1 MHLQLKK
8 LIKSYTMMKTKWGV
22 TMSKSITDKE
32 QQVKY
37 LKERLQI
44 FVEVL
49 DAIDPKTADLQ
60 DIDRL
65 IDMMNDIEEKME
77 QFKNRPE
84 MEI

>member
-1 MHLQLKK
+1 
-8 LIKSYTMMKTKWGV
+8 
-22 TMSKSITDKE
+22 MSKSITDKE

-84 MEI
+84 V

>member
-1 MHLQLKK
+1 
-8 LIKSYTMMKTKWGV
+8 
-22 TMSKSITDKE
+22 MSKSITDKE
-32 QQVKY
+32 QQVTY

-49 DAIDPKTADLQ
+49 DAIDPETADLQ

-65 IDMMNDIEEKME
+65 IEMMDDLEDKME

-84 MEI
+84 N

>member
-1 MHLQLKK
+1 
-8 LIKSYTMMKTKWGV
+8 
-22 TMSKSITDKE
+22 MSKSITDKE
-32 QQVKY
+32 QQVNY

-49 DAIDPKTADLQ
+49 DAIDPETADLQ

-65 IDMMNDIEEKME
+65 IAMMDDLEDKME

-84 MEI
+84 IKILNSYYFSY

>member
-1 MHLQLKK
+1 
-8 LIKSYTMMKTKWGV
+8 
-22 TMSKSITDKE
+22 MSKSITGKE
-32 QQVKY
+32 QQVNY

-49 DAIDPKTADLQ
+49 EAIDPETADLQ

-65 IDMMNDIEEKME
+65 IDMMDDLEDKME

-84 MEI
+84 N

>member
-1 MHLQLKK
+1 
-8 LIKSYTMMKTKWGV
+8 MKTKWGV

>member
-1 MHLQLKK
+1 
-8 LIKSYTMMKTKWGV
+8 MMKTKWGV

>member
-1 MHLQLKK
+1 
-8 LIKSYTMMKTKWGV
+8 
-22 TMSKSITDKE
+22 MSKSITDKE
-32 QQVKY
+32 QQVNY

-49 DAIDPKTADLQ
+49 DAIDPETADLI

-65 IDMMNDIEEKME
+65 IAMMDDLEDKME

-84 MEI
+84 M

>member
-1 MHLQLKK
+1 
-8 LIKSYTMMKTKWGV
+8 
-22 TMSKSITDKE
+22 MSKSITDKE
-32 QQVKY
+32 QQVNY

-49 DAIDPKTADLQ
+49 DAIDPETADLQ

-65 IDMMNDIEEKME
+65 IAMMDDLEDKME

-84 MEI
+84 M

>member
-1 MHLQLKK
+1 
-8 LIKSYTMMKTKWGV
+8 
-22 TMSKSITDKE
+22 MSKSITDKE
-32 QQVKY
+32 QQVNY

-49 DAIDPKTADLQ
+49 DAIDPETADLQ

-65 IDMMNDIEEKME
+65 IAMIDDLEDKME

-84 MEI
+84 M

>member
-1 MHLQLKK
+1 
-8 LIKSYTMMKTKWGV
+8 
-22 TMSKSITDKE
+22 MSKSITDKE